1 MMEAVMVMH
10 NPGKPSRLDKGNP
23 VGALPTA
30 PEGESWAVATVPSH
44 GRDHEIEQRGPS
56 LTS

>member
-1 MMEAVMVMH
+1 MH